1 MLRIYTSLVH
11 FRGRV
16 SKHRQVCD
24 NAVSAC
30 SRLQNI
36 RESASRKVARKSRG
50 SWRVSI
56 VFNTSFRYTSSW
68 YTLYDWSI
76 LTIYVKHINRIGL
89 SASCSRFSK
98 TFPGISQ
105 KVAQKTIK
113 SCFLWRKSSKVARKN
128 KTFLGLMLKYTN
140 CTTKV
145 RFLSIFCNFVA

>member
-1 MLRIYTSLVH
+1 MLRIYTSLAQFVAGCLDIDRSVITP
-11 FRGRV
+11 F
-16 SKHRQVCD
+16 
-24 NAVSAC
+24 SAS

-76 LTIYVKHINRIGL
+76 LTIYVNHINRIGL

-98 TFPGISQ
+98 KFPGISQ
-105 KVAQKTIK
+105 NVAQKLLK
-113 SCFLWRKSSKVARKN
+113 KQLKVAFCVENSSKVARKN
-128 KTFLGLMLKYTN
+128 KTFLGLMLKYTSLQQ
-140 CTTKV
+140 K
-145 RFLSIFCNFVA
+145 